1 MTTHLVKIKL
11 DGDLRIMEIPS
22 PPRFDG
28 LVKAVMEAYAVP
40 SGRETELTYTY
51 RDNDGDEVRFDSDA
65 ELDLAVRTS
74 SVPLRIMVQNPRSR
88 PAAPAGRNP
97 RAAAASTSSSIPST
111 PGYAVASNVGSVLGD
126 DDDADMIMV
135 EVPPV
140 AGTAVGGGGGS
151 SEGGGSFAGGNAQ
164 DGKSSEAEKSKKEEI
179 DAPAA
184 FQAET
189 EAARDPEGSLL
200 YQKASIRLA
209 KRFKVHLTPTQL
221 WRVMALF
228 QIQGRQ
234 LVITGLAPHR
244 ALNAAADPSA
254 SGASSD
260 EDGGGSSTRAGGV
273 KRSKDHVARGLV
285 ADPVHRLLSLN
296 GVELP
301 EEEVQPLLEALR
313 VRPRRLVRLNLL
325 PPDVLQDLPDEH
337 RDREGRGP
345 RGGPHGRHMHD
356 HMHGHGPGGRF
367 SLGRRGG
374 GGRGGRPMP
383 FRPPPPFFHQQHHGG
398 AFSGPHSGVDDGR
411 PPHHGPPPN
420 GPPPHMAGM
429 GRHHMEPPHG
439 HHPRE
444 GPPHPP
450 PHMWQ
455 PYAHGYGGPPG
466 PTGDG
471 YGYGYGY
478 GGSGAGGD
486 WHEWAG
492 PYGGGGGGHGGG
504 GGDGSG
510 ECVGAK
516 RGFGKGTK
524 DNMAMARFVS
534 HPSGSDVARVVAGQT
549 FKKSWLVRND
559 STTAW
564 PETCSLIPVSQSS
577 ADLSPPPEAPIVGDV
592 APGEEVT
599 VSVDL
604 VAPTQP
610 GMYEGY
616 WRVRDSS
623 ARKFGQ
629 RLWAKV
635 MVVAP
640 GKDVNAAVERLS
652 LDDNGN

>member
-1 MTTHLVKIKL
+1 MLAV
-11 DGDLRIMEIPS
+11 R
-22 PPRFDG
+22 PPP
-28 LVKAVMEAYAVP
+28 LENKQ
-40 SGRETELTYTY
+40 
-51 RDNDGDEVRFDSDA
+51 VRFDTDA

-88 PAAPAGRNP
+88 SAAPAGRNIQAVAG
-97 RAAAASTSSSIPST
+97 AAPAAFASSSSIPST
-111 PGYAVASNVGSVLGD
+111 PGYAVASNVGSTLGD

-135 EVPPV
+135 EVPAV
-140 AGTAVGGGGGS
+140 AGNAGGGGCND
-151 SEGGGSFAGGNAQ
+151 GGGSVAGGNAQ
-164 DGKSSEAEKSKKEEI
+164 DSASTVDENIKEEEI

-184 FQAET
+184 FEAEA
-189 EAARDPEGSLL
+189 EAARDPEGSML
-200 YQKASIRLA
+200 YQKASLRLA

-228 QIQGRQ
+228 QIQGRR

-244 ALNAAADPSA
+244 ALNVAADPSYA
-254 SGASSD
+254 SGASSG
-260 EDGGGSSTRAGGV
+260 EDGGGPAARAGGV

-313 VRPRRLVRLNLL
+313 VRPRRLVKLNLL

-337 RDREGRGP
+337 REGRGA
-345 RGGPHGRHMHD
+345 RGGRHGR

-374 GGRGGRPMP
+374 GGRGGPPMP
-383 FRPPPPFFHQQHHGG
+383 FHPPPPFFNQQHHGG
-398 AFSGPHSGVDDGR
+398 AFSGPHGGVEDGN
-411 PPHHGPPPN
+411 PPHHGPPPH
-420 GPPPHMAGM
+420 GPPPHMMGM
-429 GRHHMEPPHG
+429 ERPHMETPHG
-439 HHPRE
+439 HHPRGHHPRGHHPRAAHMDGE

-450 PHMWQ
+450 PHTWQ
-455 PYAHGYGGPPG
+455 PYPSGYGGPPG
-466 PTGDG
+466 PPGGD

-478 GGSGAGGD
+478 GGPGAGGD

-492 PYGGGGGGHGGG
+492 PYGGGGGGGCGGGGARGGARGGCGGARGGGARGGG
-504 GGDGSG
+504 GGP
-510 ECVGAK
+510 ECGGAK

-534 HPSGSDVARVVAGQT
+534 HTSGSDVARVVAGQT

-559 STTAW
+559 STTTW
-564 PETCSLIPVSQSS
+564 PETCSLIPVSQSC

-610 GMYEGY
+610 GMYEGF
-616 WRVRDSS
+616 WRARDSS

-640 GKDVNAAVERLS
+640 GQDVNAAVERLS
-652 LDDNGN
+652 LDNNGN